1 MAKRKSTKTVESLR
15 YRDAS
20 RKNIPT
26 AGML

>member
-15 YRDAS
+15 HRDAS